1 MLGQLGSAFRKLS
14 GVIVL
19 VGVMVT
25 FYTLLFAGRPRRFR
39 SGQGGRRACC
49 RTFAVPLEIARN
61 PAPPRRPRHVL
72 FSMGVWA
79 ATER

>member
-25 FYTLLFAGRPRRFR
+25 FYTLLFAGVPTDRRGRPKPPLAEQLL
-39 SGQGGRRACC
+39 STLAVVAVGLPGVAWGVVRATRGKQ
-49 RTFAVPLEIARN
+49 RTPWE
-61 PAPPRRPRHVL
+61 
-72 FSMGVWA
+72 
-79 ATER
+79 